1 LIRLGKVSKNNL
13 FIRFWQ
19 RLFIS
24 ALRKCEKV
32 IVIGRDTR
40 ELLVKMCV
48 DCNDST
54 EYIPLWQDDSLI
66 FPLNFETNIFVIGQR
81 LSDKFVVQYSGNMG
95 LWNEVRTLG
104 KAIKKNIEDVEFIVV
119 GGGLRKKELFDEFSI
134 EEQKNIKMFP
144 FQPNE
149 IFNDI
154 INASHVHLVTL
165 KEGLEGIAVPSKIY
179 GILAAGRPVIA
190 MVPSNSEIAYI
201 VKEENCGFVLD
212 PTDLDGLISVIRLLK
227 SDKEL
232 IRQLGKNSR
241 SAFENKYTTR
251 IIAEKYKSV
260 LKQLT
265 DR

>member
-1 LIRLGKVSKNNL
+1 
-13 FIRFWQ
+13 
-19 RLFIS
+19 
-24 ALRKCEKV
+24 
-32 IVIGRDTR
+32 
-40 ELLVKMCV
+40 
-48 DCNDST
+48 
-54 EYIPLWQDDSLI
+54 
-66 FPLNFETNIFVIGQR
+66 
-81 LSDKFVVQYSGNMG
+81 
-95 LWNEVRTLG
+95 
-104 KAIKKNIEDVEFIVV
+104 
-119 GGGLRKKELFDEFSI
+119 
-134 EEQKNIKMFP
+134 MFP